1 MRSAAMTQVDANRV
15 KVDVEGSEVEL
26 KGSVHSWA
34 ERDEAQRAAWLAP
47 GVTHVENHITISP

>member
-1 MRSAAMTQVDANRV
+1 MTQVDANRV

-47 GVTHVENHITISP
+47 RVTHVENHITISP